1 MEALLVGIVVWRMGA
16 VDPSPADEPPIP
28 SDYTLQWR
36 APVGCPDAEEIR
48 HRVARYHGT
57 QSPGGGVA
65 RIDGEVL
72 GDPHG
77 GYALQL
83 TTEFDAQ
90 THTRRMHAPSCD
102 ELAEGTA
109 IVIAVAL
116 REGLAVAMQP
126 SDGPAPTVEPPIV
139 PTPQR
144 AEPSRVPAGPRVA
157 RGAPP
162 RVPQDAAPIEPA
174 PIDPMPIVA
183 ARRARP
189 RPHALLHIAGLA
201 EAGALGAVT
210 GGVQLGVSAAWPT
223 ARVSISGTWLAAR
236 RRRDGPTGLSA
247 TFEGGTVAARGCWT
261 PTIRALVLP
270 LCGGIE
276 AGTVRVDAS
285 FARPTTQ
292 HTPWAGPL
300 ASAAVVWR
308 LGAVRPWIGLEGT
321 VRAVGTR
328 FRVRGRDG
336 LGQWPASARAL
347 VGLEVPLG
355 RGRKSTAGAKRS
367 ATPDTAGG
375 SGAP

>member
-1 MEALLVGIVVWRMGA
+1 MGG
-16 VDPSPADEPPIP
+16 PSPADEPSIP
-28 SDYTLQWR
+28 SDYALQWR
-36 APVGCPDAEEIR
+36 APAGCPDADEIR
-48 HRVARYHGT
+48 RRVARY
-57 QSPGGGVA
+57 QAAQPPGGAVA

-72 GDPHG
+72 GDPHV
-77 GYALQL
+77 GYTLQL

-90 THTRRMHAPSCD
+90 THARRMHAPSCD

-126 SDGPAPTVEPPIV
+126 SDGSAPTLVPPIV
-139 PTPQR
+139 PPPQ
-144 AEPSRVPAGPRVA
+144 PSRVAAASRVA
-157 RGAPP
+157 EDAPP
-162 RVPQDAAPIEPA
+162 PVQRVEPPNDATRIG
-174 PIDPMPIVA
+174 A
-183 ARRARP
+183 ARRDRRRP
-189 RPHALLHIAGLA
+189 RALLQLAGLV

-210 GGVQLGVSAAWPT
+210 GGVQFGVAAAWPT
-223 ARVSISGTWLAAR
+223 ARVSISGSWLGAR
-236 RRRDGPTGLSA
+236 RRRDGPTGLTA

-270 LCGGIE
+270 LCGGVE
-276 AGTVRVDAS
+276 AGTVRVDAD

-308 LGAVRPWIGLEGT
+308 LGAVRPWIGVEGT

-336 LGQWPASARAL
+336 LGQWPASVRAL
-347 VGLEVPLG
+347 VGLEIPLG
-355 RGRKSTAGAKRS
+355 RDEKSTASPKRS
-367 ATPDTAGG
+367 PTPDTAGG